1 MTKISK
7 GLMAGSTALMVLH
20 LITERD
26 MYGYEI
32 VRELEQRS
40 NSVFTLKE
48 GTLYPVLHSLE
59 NNSFVQSYIQTAEN
73 GKPRKYYRVTL
84 KGYKALADKKAEW
97 NIFSKSVNR
106 VIGELCY
113 EKSDRRFRLY

>member
-1 MTKISK
+1 MEGGIRLAKISK

-20 LITERD
+20 LIEERD

-40 NSVFTLKE
+40 DSVFSLRE

-59 NNSFVQSYIQTAEN
+59 QDGLLQSYVAASEA
-73 GKPRKYYRVTL
+73 GKPRKYYRITQ
-84 KGYKALADKKAEW
+84 KGGKALTDRKAEW
-97 NIFSKSVNR
+97 ALFSWGVNR
-106 VIGELCY
+106 VIGGLCH
-113 EKSDRRFRLY
+113 E